1 MAMVVS
7 GDRVNAMSTAFH
19 VGLCDH
25 VVDMNMYKPIEGED
39 SYRDGVLPGSKQSFL
54 PLARAKTSEAAVE
67 FAKTMCKGA
76 PLATAA
82 AIRAVRGSSPE
93 AENAAYNSIVG
104 TEDRNEALVAFSEKR
119 EPVFKGQ

>member
-7 GDRVNAMSTAFH
+7 GTRVNAMPSAYQI
-19 VGLCDH
+19 GLCDH
-25 VVDMNMYKPIEGED
+25 LVDMDEYKPVEGED
-39 SYRDGVLPGSKQSFL
+39 WNGDGVLPGSKQRVL
-54 PLARAKTSEAAVE
+54 PLARAKTSEIAVK
-67 FAKTMCKGA
+67 FAKIMCEGA

-104 TEDRNEALVAFSEKR
+104 TEDRNEALTAFAEKR
-119 EPVFKGQ
+119 EPVFRGQ